1 MAKGK
6 NHQSK
11 RTALH
16 TKYKIQKKV
25 REHHRKE
32 RKEQKAKLKKQGT
45 LEYRKSKD
53 PGIPGAWPFKEQLLQ
68 EVEGW
73 KDMQQKER
81 LQLALQRKKERER
94 ARKAGMSPAQ
104 QMAELKRN
112 AAKAQGEFEMQE
124 EEVEVASRAGRADV
138 ENTKRAYYR
147 ELRKI
152 VQTADVILVVLDARD
167 PLGCRPLEVERY
179 IMNVDP
185 SKRIVLVLNKIDLV
199 PKENVTA
206 WVKFLRRE
214 LPTVAMK
221 CSTQEQKMN
230 LGRSKASGMA
240 AGGDSSKGSECIG
253 GEQLLQLLKNYS
265 RNSDMKVA
273 VTVGVVG
280 YPNVGKSSLI
290 NSLVRT
296 RAVET
301 GAQAGI
307 TKKAQQ
313 VQLDKKVKLLDC
325 PGIVFAKDETD
336 VAVILRNCV
345 KLDAVIDPV
354 PAFQEIV
361 RRCDK
366 MKLMTLY
373 KTARFGTDQE
383 FLQLVARA
391 RGKMKKGGVL
401 DLEMAARTVLQDW
414 VQGKIPYCTNPPA
427 VAESIHDETSIV
439 TTWGKEFDLSAIN
452 QVAVIDEACVQLDEA
467 FMALQGLSI
476 GSSSAADMAFAE
488 PEEDM
493 SMETEEGGAGAGQG
507 APARKAGAA
516 LKIASDAVNARVTK
530 ASKAS
535 RAEAAAAAVRKQDE
549 VQDEGSDY
557 DFDEA
562 FAGEQGKFGA
572 LREAGGAGED
582 SDEGGEGE
590 EGMMED

>member
-11 RTALH
+11 RTSLH
-16 TKYKIQKKV
+16 TKYKVQKKV

-32 RKEQKAKLKKQGT
+32 RKEQKAKIKKNGGS
-45 LEYRKSKD
+45 LEYRKKKD
-53 PGIPGAWPFKEQLLQ
+53 PGIPNAWPYKEQLLQ
-68 EVEGW
+68 EVEEF
-73 KDMQQKER
+73 KDMKKKEK
-81 LQLALQRKKERER
+81 LDAMIERKKQREK

-104 QMAELKRN
+104 QIAELKRN
-112 AAKAQGEFEMQE
+112 AAKAQGEFDLGE
-124 EEVEVASRAGRADV
+124 EERTANYLAMSRGMKPDV

-152 VQTADVILVVLDARD
+152 VSTADVILVVLDARD
-167 PLGCRPLEVERY
+167 PLGCRPVEVENY
-179 IMNVDP
+179 IRNLDP

-206 WVKFLRRE
+206 WVKYLRRE

-221 CSTQEQKMN
+221 CSTQQQKFN
-230 LGRSKASGMA
+230 LGSSKASGME
-240 AGGDSSKGSECIG
+240 AGGDQSKGSECIG

-265 RNSDMKVA
+265 RNSDMKVS

-307 TKKAQQ
+307 TKKAQE

-336 VAVILRNCV
+336 IAVILRNCV
-345 KLDAVIDPV
+345 KLDAVIDPL

-361 RRCDK
+361 RRCEK

-373 KTARFGTDQE
+373 KTARFASDQE
-383 FLQLVARA
+383 FLQLVAQT

-401 DLEMAARTVLQDW
+401 DLEMAARTVIQDW
-414 VQGKIPYCTNPPA
+414 VQGKIPYCTKPPV
-427 VAESIHDETSIV
+427 VAESIHDETTIV
-439 TTWGKEFDLSAIN
+439 TSWGKEFDLASIN
-452 QVAVIDEACVQLDEA
+452 QVAVIDEACVQLDDA
-467 FMALQGLSI
+467 FMALQGLSL
-476 GSSSAADMAFAE
+476 GASAADMAFAE
-488 PEEDM
+488 PEE
-493 SMETEEGGAGAGQG
+493 ETGMDTEDVAAA
-507 APARKAGAA
+507 APARKAAA
-516 LKIASDAVNARVTK
+516 PLKIESDAVNARVTK
-530 ASKAS
+530 ASKAG
-535 RAEAAAAAVRKQDE
+535 RADAAAAAVRKQQQAGD
-549 VQDEGSDY
+549 DGSDY

-562 FAGEQGKFGA
+562 FAGEKGAFGA
-572 LREAGGAGED
+572 LGEDAGEA
-582 SDEGGEGE
+582 DENEMDGE
-590 EGMMED
+590 EGMEED

>member
-1 MAKGK
+1 MPKGK

-32 RKEQKAKLKKQGT
+32 RKEQKNKLKKQSS

-53 PGIPGAWPFKEQLLQ
+53 PGVPNAWPFKEQLLQ

-81 LQLALQRKKERER
+81 LQLALQRKRERER
-94 ARKAGMSPAQ
+94 ARKAGMTPAQ
-104 QMAELKRN
+104 QIAELKRN

-124 EEVEVASRAGRADV
+124 EEVEVASRSGRADV

-147 ELRKI
+147 ELHKI
-152 VQTADVILVVLDARD
+152 VNTADVILVVLDARD

-179 IMNVDP
+179 IMNIDP

-206 WVKFLRRE
+206 WVKYLRRE
-214 LPTVAMK
+214 LPTVAIK
-221 CSTQEQKMN
+221 CSTQEQKLN

-240 AGGDSSKGSECIG
+240 AGGDQSQVSQCIG

-265 RNSDMKVA
+265 RNSDMKVS

-290 NSLVRT
+290 NSLART

-301 GAQAGI
+301 GAQAGV

-336 VAVILRNCV
+336 VSVILRNCV
-345 KLDAVIDPV
+345 KLDAVIDPL

-366 MKLMTLY
+366 LKLMTLY

-391 RGKMKKGGVL
+391 RGKMKRGGVL

-414 VQGKIPYCTNPPA
+414 VQGKIPYCTKPPV

-439 TTWGKEFDLSAIN
+439 ATWGKEFDLSTIN

-488 PEEDM
+488 PEEDA
-493 SMETEEGGAGAGQG
+493 SMETDEGGGRV
-507 APARKAGAA
+507 PARKAGAA

-535 RAEAAAAAVRKQDE
+535 RAEAAAAAVRKQDD
-549 VQDEGSDY
+549 VADEGSDY

-572 LREAGGAGED
+572 LRDARRED
-582 SDEGGEGE
+582 EESDEGQEEEE
-590 EGMMED
+590 EGKMED